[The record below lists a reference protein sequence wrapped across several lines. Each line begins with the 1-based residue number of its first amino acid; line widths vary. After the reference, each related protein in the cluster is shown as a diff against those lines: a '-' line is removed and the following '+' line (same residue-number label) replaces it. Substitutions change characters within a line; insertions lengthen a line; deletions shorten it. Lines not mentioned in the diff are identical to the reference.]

1 MSNLGRLPGS
11 LSKSDTGDEPPTS
24 KLTGVTNL
32 QDTVRWLMSRQ
43 VNYVESDD
51 EEDEEEPQVKPKESS
66 NPAISELDKLAAAG
80 LSLEDTY
87 AIGCNGRLNKVPDTC
102 YSFWVDA
109 SLYVST
115 RSTRHNCILTKEDPW
130 SIQAHR

>member
-1 MSNLGRLPGS
+1 
-11 LSKSDTGDEPPTS
+11 
-24 KLTGVTNL
+24 
-32 QDTVRWLMSRQ
+32 MSRQ
-43 VNYVESDD
+43 VSYVESDD
-51 EEDEEEPQVKPKESS
+51 EGDDEEPQAKAKESS
-66 NPAISELDKLAAAG
+66 NPASSELDKLAAAG

-115 RSTRHNCILTKEDPW
+115 LSTRYNCTLTKEDPW